1 MVNINKVKNGIVK
14 FLDAEVINKLPG
26 WKSWVFGAGA
36 ILMLSKAD
44 ALIEQVREHPVV
56 KMMGVV
62 DGDMVDVEAL
72 YSAFKKQAQTV
83 GAVDISI
90 PMIGELRMGAS
101 DIDRLYNFIM
111 EG

>member
-1 MVNINKVKNGIVK
+1 MVHINKVKNGIVK
-14 FLDAEVINKLPG
+14 FLDAEVITKLPG

-36 ILMLSKAD
+36 ILILSKID
-44 ALIEQVREHPVV
+44 TVIDQIKEHPVV

-62 DGDMVDVEAL
+62 EGDMVDVEAL
-72 YSAFKKQAQTV
+72 YAAFKKQAQTV
-83 GAVDISI
+83 GAVDIEI
-90 PMIGELRMGAS
+90 PVIGALRMGAS

>member
-1 MVNINKVKNGIVK
+1 MVHINKVKNGIVK
-14 FLDAEVINKLPG
+14 YLDTEVITKLPG

-36 ILMLSKAD
+36 IIMLSRID
-44 ALIEQVREHPVV
+44 AVIAQVKEHPVV
-56 KMMGVV
+56 KAMGII
-62 DGDMVDVEAL
+62 DGDMVDVETL

-90 PMIGELRMGAS
+90 PMIGDLRMGAS
-101 DIDRLYNFIM
+101 DIDRLYSMIM

>member
-1 MVNINKVKNGIVK
+1 MVPISRVKNGIVK
-14 FLDAEVINKLPG
+14 YLDAEVINKLPG

-36 ILMLSKAD
+36 IIMLSKIDTVIAQ
-44 ALIEQVREHPVV
+44 IKEHPLV
-56 KMMGVV
+56 KTMGVIE
-62 DGDMVDVEAL
+62 GDMVDVETL
-72 YSAFKKQAQTV
+72 YAAFEKQAQTV

-101 DIDRLYNFIM
+101 DIDRLYNMIM

>member
-1 MVNINKVKNGIVK
+1 MVHVDKVKNGVVK
-14 FLDAEVINKLPG
+14 FIDTEVVNKLPG

-44 ALIEQVREHPVV
+44 AIIERAKEHPMV
-56 KMMGVV
+56 KMMGVI
-62 DGDMVDVEAL
+62 DGDMVDVDAL
-72 YSAFKKQAQTV
+72 YAAFKKQAQTV
-83 GAVDISI
+83 GAVDISV
-90 PMIGELRMGAS
+90 PAIGDMRMGVA